1 MHSGLRRGSHTP
13 SRRPGGLLLF
23 QRPSQAAG
31 KPNQSPAKACRE
43 AKLEFK
49 TRRDSRRVNR
59 LTAPLSLSLRSRKKE
74 ACGKCYLQA
83 LMSSQMC
90 AQEELQDSALH
101 RLTVTTRSPQ
111 SLLYGRSRR
120 KTPPMSLSMRM
131 QLLAFMNTPD
141 QRHGPD
147 VFSGLTLN
155 HFLTLYQ
162 SQGAEETLA
171 LTRWSLWWNNVPQI
185 WSLSRIIRS
194 TVNVWGK
201 L

>member
-1 MHSGLRRGSHTP
+1 MKSGPNRRTRLHKAVRDARVSCEKQHME
-13 SRRPGGLLLF
+13 RFCGLDEHLH
-23 QRPSQAAG
+23 R
-31 KPNQSPAKACRE
+31 
-43 AKLEFK
+43 
-49 TRRDSRRVNR
+49 
-59 LTAPLSLSLRSRKKE
+59 
-74 ACGKCYLQA
+74 
-83 LMSSQMC
+83 

-111 SLLYGRSRR
+111 SSLYERSRR
-120 KTPPMSLSMRM
+120 KTPQMSLSSMRM

-185 WSLSRIIRS
+185 WSLSRIITS